1 MITPDL
7 LYQAICTSII
17 KVSEDFRK
25 ANMPA
30 SSYVDWDAHAQ
41 VNELP
46 QTSVLGPAGIGM
58 TTENDGSFVAFSI
71 GASTLGDPNLFQLRA
86 VMSKLY
92 GLLAPETKLNILHP
106 TTGAVVGWM
115 VVKTPV
121 QITPVSKAEI
131 RSVQFINVL
140 ALIGHDVTSPLRS

>member
-7 LYQAICTSII
+7 LYQAICSSII
-17 KVSEDFRK
+17 KFSEDFRK
-25 ANMPA
+25 LNMPA

-41 VNELP
+41 INELP
-46 QTSVLGPAGIGM
+46 QTNVMGPAGMGM

-71 GASTLGDPNLFQLRA
+71 GASTMGDANLFLLRSI
-86 VMSKLY
+86 MSKLY
-92 GLLAPETKLNILHP
+92 GALVPETRLSILHP
-106 TTGAVVGWM
+106 DNGQEVGWM

-140 ALIGHDVTSPLRS
+140 ALIGHDVTSTLAS